1 MDTFYVEL
9 THRAE
14 KEYSKLEPKLKERVR
29 KAINALAQ
37 NHAPKEEFDVEK
49 LSGTDSEYR
58 IRIQTHRIKY
68 TVYHDAKKITIFR
81 IERKKDRT
89 YK

>member
-1 MDTFYVEL
+1 METFYVEL

-14 KEYSKLEPKLKERVR
+14 KEYSKLELKIKERVR
-29 KAINALAQ
+29 EAINALAL
-37 NHAPKEEFDVEK
+37 NHAPTQEFDVVK
-49 LSGTDSEYR
+49 LSGTDADYR
-58 IRIQTHRIKY
+58 IQIQTHRIKY
-68 TVYHDAKKITIFR
+68 TVYHNVKKITIFR

>member
-9 THRAE
+9 NRRAE
-14 KEYSKLEPKLKERVR
+14 KEYSKLEPKLKEKV
-29 KAINALAQ
+29 KEAIEILSKNPVPV
-37 NHAPKEEFDVEK
+37 HDFDVEK
-49 LSGTDSEYR
+49 LSGSDSEYR

-68 TVYHDAKKITIFR
+68 LVEWMNKKVTMYG

>member
-1 MDTFYVEL
+1 MDVFYVEL

-14 KEYSKLEPKLKERVR
+14 KEYAKLETKLKERVR
-29 KAINALAQ
+29 EAINALTQ
-37 NHAPKEEFDVEK
+37 NHAPKDTFDVAK
-49 LSGTDSEYR
+49 LSGFDNEYR

-68 TVYHDAKKITIFR
+68 TVYHETKKIIIFR